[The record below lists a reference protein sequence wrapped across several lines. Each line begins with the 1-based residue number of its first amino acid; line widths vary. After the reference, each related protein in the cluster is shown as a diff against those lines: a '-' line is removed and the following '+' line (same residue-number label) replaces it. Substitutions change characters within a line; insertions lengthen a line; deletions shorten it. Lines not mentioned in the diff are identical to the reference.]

1 MSGDAVGDALQRF
14 LELTG
19 RMCLSPAEYG
29 MAVEEHWEDMPPEV
43 LQQLLAASVE
53 KIKPEKRRSARIGW
67 ILPDMREGYESWR
80 RAIGR

>member
-1 MSGDAVGDALQRF
+1 MADAVGDALQQF

-29 MAVEEHWEDMPPEV
+29 MVLQEHWEDMPREV
-43 LQQLLAASVE
+43 LLQLLTASVE
-53 KIKPEKRRSARIGW
+53 KIAPAKRRSARLAW